1 MESMTA
7 EITAESAEQTDA
19 SAATGAPSLAIP
31 ELGPDEGGWTTV
43 IRPQRHLLDLDLS
56 EVWRY
61 RDLVLLFVWRDF
73 VAAYKQYIL
82 GPAWHFI
89 QPLTATIMST
99 VVFNKIA
106 GLPTD
111 QVPPVL
117 FYMTGSLIWILF
129 SNCLSNNAST
139 FTSNAG
145 LYGKVYFPR
154 LVTPLATSISKL
166 ISFGIQLIVLALFY
180 GYFVWT
186 GSSVRPTVWLLALP
200 VLVLIS
206 MAMGVGVG
214 IIVSSLTTRY
224 RDLMQLLGFFVSL
237 WMYSTPVVYPL
248 SMVTGKLRGV
258 MLWNP
263 MTPVI
268 ETWRRA
274 VLGVATCPPSQLWYS
289 AAFSALVLF
298 IGIVLFTRVERTFM
312 DTV

>member
-1 MESMTA
+1 MTA
-7 EITAESAEQTDA
+7 ETLEAQRGAE
-19 SAATGAPSLAIP
+19 AAQEGPRLP

-43 IRPQRHLLDLDLS
+43 IRPQRHLLDLHLS

-89 QPLTATIMST
+89 QPLTATIIST
-99 VVFNKIA
+99 VVFSKIA
-106 GLPTD
+106 RLPTD

-117 FYMTGSLIWILF
+117 FYMTGSLMWILF
-129 SNCLSNNAST
+129 SNCLTNNAST

-154 LVTPLATSISKL
+154 LVTPLATSVSKL
-166 ISFGIQLIVLALFY
+166 ISFSIQLIVLGLFY
-180 GYFVWT
+180 SYFVAT
-186 GSSVRPTVWLLALP
+186 GSSVRPTAWLWLMP
-200 VLVLIS
+200 VLVVIS
-206 MAMGVGVG
+206 VTLGVGVG

-224 RDLMQLLGFFVSL
+224 RDLTQLLGFVVSL

-248 SMVTGKLRGV
+248 SMVTGRLRTA
-258 MLWNP
+258 MLFNP
-263 MTPVI
+263 MTPVM
-268 ETWRRA
+268 ETWRRG
-274 VLGVATCPPSQLWYS
+274 VLGAATCPPIQLWYS
-289 AAFSALVLF
+289 AAFAAVVLF
-298 IGIVLFTRVERTFM
+298 LGIILFTRVERDFM

>member
-1 MESMTA
+1 MTA
-7 EITAESAEQTDA
+7 DTLEAQAPADAAEN
-19 SAATGAPSLAIP
+19 APNLP
-31 ELGPDEGGWTTV
+31 ELGPDPGGWTFT
-43 IRPQRHLLDLDLS
+43 IRPQRHLLDLQLG

-61 RDLVLLFVWRDF
+61 RDLIGLFVWRDF

-89 QPLTATIMST
+89 QPLTATIIST

-106 GLPTD
+106 RLPTD

-117 FYMTGSLIWILF
+117 FYMTGSLMWILF

-154 LVTPLATSISKL
+154 LVTPLATTISKL
-166 ISFGIQLIVLALFY
+166 ISFSIQLIVLTLFY
-180 GYFVWT
+180 TYFVST
-186 GSSVRPTVWLLALP
+186 GSSVRPTAYLALVP
-200 VLVLIS
+200 VLMLIA
-206 MAMGVGVG
+206 MALGVGVG
-214 IIVSSLTTRY
+214 IIVSSMTTRY
-224 RDLMQLLGFFVSL
+224 RDLSQLLGFFVSL
-237 WMYSTPVVYPL
+237 WMYATPVVYPL
-248 SMVTGKLRGV
+248 SMTTGRLRAA

-289 AAFSALVLF
+289 AAVAALVLF
-298 IGIVLFTRVERTFM
+298 IGIVLFTRVERDFM